1 MKRYRFLL
9 AGLSL
14 LITGCSAS
22 PASTAAPVSN
32 ASPEVVP
39 ATSSTGPLEFL
50 DDKLRQARRDIEAQ
64 HAAQPNLTRGCFDP
78 PFVMIRPADLAGF
91 VADPPQVTPLYQMGA
106 SVTIRLVDTSNPDRW
121 VDFWQGLGCFGVL
134 PGPTQAPMEV
144 TQMREIEVPGI
155 DAAKSVPRTYSWT
168 LPDGS
173 KDVLLTW
180 NSDAWASPNV
190 GYNLIGHNVDEATL
204 VRIAGSTEPVE

>member
-32 ASPEVVP
+32 ASPVAP
-39 ATSSTGPLEFL
+39 ATSSTGPQGFL
-50 DDKLRQARRDIEAQ
+50 DDKLRQARRDIEA
-64 HAAQPNLTRGCFDP
+64 HDAAQPNLTRGCFVP
-78 PFVMIRPADLAGF
+78 PFVMIRPTDLAGF

-121 VDFWQGLGCFGVL
+121 VMAARRAADL
-134 PGPTQAPMEV
+134 PTVYE
-144 TQMREIEVPGI
+144 
-155 DAAKSVPRTYSWT
+155 AANVAVHEFDGARPR
-168 LPDGS
+168 
-173 KDVLLTW
+173 
-180 NSDAWASPNV
+180 
-190 GYNLIGHNVDEATL
+190 
-204 VRIAGSTEPVE
+204 VRHEKGRRHA